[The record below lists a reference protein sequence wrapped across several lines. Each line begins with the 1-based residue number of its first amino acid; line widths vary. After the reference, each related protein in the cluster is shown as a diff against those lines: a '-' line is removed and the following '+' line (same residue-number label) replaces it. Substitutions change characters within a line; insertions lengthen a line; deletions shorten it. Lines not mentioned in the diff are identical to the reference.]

1 MGVQMKTS
9 VILIVIVSLFS
20 IVKTEAQTYGLD
32 NTDPAV
38 FTKFRIPSTD
48 LRSLWLNTNLHFNS
62 NKDIY
67 SHEQAPYPDYLSNDY
82 SSNFNYSLSPQY
94 LLLHESED
102 MYFTISANLNGT
114 YEHNYSSNE
123 NNQSLRSDKSK
134 QNNYSAIINFS
145 MTLNNYINSSNFFFS
160 AASSISV
167 NMSQSK
173 TDIISGSSSG
183 NYRNSK
189 SQNYSISLG
198 IGFGKLRNVT
208 PVVTAVRFQERMKQ
222 LGLINNDLSKKTIE
236 DLAMQ
241 FFKQPYY
248 SDIHSRP
255 EKYFWKG
262 IDDVLLRDG
271 VSLQGLNM
279 YAGSYLRESLNEVRF
294 FRQEGLIAGLN
305 LQLKYSNTYE
315 YPLIIMEDLTLGFNP
330 YFTFSH
336 QLNLN
341 SQFNFSVSFSGG
353 PVISKHS
360 DSRQNYVISAQVGYN
375 YELTDRLV
383 CSIEDISGYN
393 ITNRSNQYKS
403 WSNQINFD
411 FSYFVEDN
419 IVLSSSYSL
428 RYYYNNY
435 TVYTN
440 NQNPFY
446 KSENLHN
453 SFNFGLTYYFDRGFL
468 MI

>member
-1 MGVQMKTS
+1 MKTFI
-9 VILIVIVSLFS
+9 ILIIFTSFFS
-20 IVKTEAQTYGLD
+20 IVKTEAQNYGLD

-67 SHEQAPYPDYLSNDY
+67 SRKQEPYAEFLSNDY
-82 SSNFNYSLSPQY
+82 RSNFNYSLSPQY

-123 NNQSLRSDKSK
+123 NNQSVSSDKSK
-134 QNNYSAIINFS
+134 QNYYSAIINIS
-145 MTLNNYINSSNFFFS
+145 MTLNDYIKSSSFFYS
-160 AASSISV
+160 AGSSISV
-167 NMSQSK
+167 NMNQTKSDQ
-173 TDIISGSSSG
+173 ISSPSSG

-198 IGFGKLRNVT
+198 VGFGKLRNVT

-222 LGLINNDLSKKTIE
+222 LSLINNDLSDKTIE

-248 SDIHSRP
+248 SDVYSRP
-255 EKYFWKG
+255 DKYFWKG
-262 IDDVLLRDG
+262 IDHVLSNDA

-279 YAGSYLRESLNEVRF
+279 YASSYLRESLNEVRF
-294 FRQEGLIAGLN
+294 FRQEGLVAGLN
-305 LQLKYSNTYE
+305 LQLKYYNFYD
-315 YPLIIMEDLTLGFNP
+315 YPMIIMEDLTLGFNP
-330 YFTFSH
+330 YFSFSR
-336 QLNLN
+336 QVSLN
-341 SQFNFSVSFSGG
+341 SQVSFSASLTGG

-360 DSRQNYVISAQVGYN
+360 NTRQNYAFSVRAGYN

-383 CSIEDISGYN
+383 CLFGNNFGYN
-393 ITNRSNQYKS
+393 IVNSSEQNKS
-403 WSNQINFD
+403 WSDALNLNL
-411 FSYFVEDN
+411 SYFVEDN
-419 IVLSSSYSL
+419 IVVSASYNWSYYHSNSQGINSNLFSS
-428 RYYYNNY
+428 
-435 TVYTN
+435 T
-440 NQNPFY
+440 
-446 KSENLHN
+446 SENLYN
-453 SFNFGLTYYFDRGFL
+453 TLDLGFTYYFDKGF
-468 MI
+468 IIN